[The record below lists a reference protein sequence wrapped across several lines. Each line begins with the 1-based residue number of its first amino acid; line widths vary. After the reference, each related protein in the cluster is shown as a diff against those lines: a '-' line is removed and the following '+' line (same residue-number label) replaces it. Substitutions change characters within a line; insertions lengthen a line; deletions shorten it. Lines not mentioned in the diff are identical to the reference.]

1 MESSEPETVKEQKQ
15 EQGKEQDKE
24 QGKEQDKEQEQKSEQ
39 DQEQKSEQESDFF
52 KKRKLASVQK
62 ITSITPL
69 ETKNKVQKATLLGW
83 NVLVEANKYNE
94 GEKVIYFEA
103 DALLPAKKN
112 WTKGIKPKNLIIK
125 SSKQYKNVFHG
136 AIMKLDTLLKV
147 ENFNLKLEDLNEGFD
162 LTEIMEIT
170 KYEQDPEIALK
181 EQEKKFPSDIIE
193 KSDEIRLQSNPKYLE
208 MFEGK
213 EFYSTLKYD
222 GSSGTFLIH
231 PETKKFMVCSRN
243 QNIDINEKKNIYW
256 DVANKYDIKTKL
268 EKFEGKYA
276 IQGEIYGP
284 KINKNR
290 LEQKDI
296 NIAIFT
302 IKNIKDNYYVDFK
315 ELVQVC
321 KDMELPMVEVIEE
334 GVFKYKTVEEMVEKS
349 KGLYPG
355 TKYPR
360 EGLVYRLKENW
371 NKDRV
376 RASFK
381 VINDDYLV
389 GGAK

>member
-15 EQGKEQDKE
+15 EQGKEQD
-24 QGKEQDKEQEQKSEQ
+24 KEQDKEQEQKSEQ

-371 NKDRV
+371 NKDKV

-389 GGAK
+389 GDAK

>member
-1 MESSEPETVKEQKQ
+1 MESSEPETVNEQKQ
-15 EQGKEQDKE
+15 EQEKEQGKE

-371 NKDRV
+371 NKDKV

>member
-15 EQGKEQDKE
+15 EQGKEQD
-24 QGKEQDKEQEQKSEQ
+24 KEQDKEQEQKSEQ

-371 NKDRV
+371 NKDKV

-389 GGAK
+389 GSAK

>member
-15 EQGKEQDKE
+15 EQGKEQD
-24 QGKEQDKEQEQKSEQ
+24 KEQDKEQEQKSEQ

-256 DVANKYDIKTKL
+256 DVANKYDIKTRL

-290 LEQKDI
+290 LEEKDI

-371 NKDRV
+371 NKDKV

-389 GGAK
+389 GSAK

>member
-1 MESSEPETVKEQKQ
+1 MESSEPKPEKTKNTDEEKPQNPNPEK
-15 EQGKEQDKE
+15 
-24 QGKEQDKEQEQKSEQ
+24 
-39 DQEQKSEQESDFF
+39 DFF

-62 ITSITPL
+62 IANLSPL
-69 ETKNKVQKATLLGW
+69 DQKNLFQKAQILGW
-83 NVLVEANKYNE
+83 NVMVDANVYSV

-103 DALLPAKKN
+103 DALLPAKKK
-112 WTKGIKPKNLIIK
+112 WTKGIKPKNLRIK
-125 SSKQYKNVFHG
+125 TKEQYKEVFHG
-136 AIMKLDTLLKV
+136 AIMKLDTLNKV
-147 ENFNLKLEDLNEGFD
+147 ENFDKKIEDLEEGFD
-162 LTEIMEIT
+162 LTEIMEVT
-170 KYEQDPEIALK
+170 KFEEDPEEVAK
-181 EQEKKFPSDIIE
+181 EEAKKFPGDIIE

-208 MFEGK
+208 IFEGK
-213 EFYSTLKYD
+213 EFYSSLKYD

-231 PETKKFMVCSRN
+231 PQTKKFMVCSRN
-243 QNIDINEKKNIYW
+243 IVIDKDEKKNIYW
-256 DVANKYDIKTKL
+256 DIANKYDIEKKL

-290 LEQKDI
+290 LEEKEI
-296 NIAIFT
+296 KIAVFT
-302 IKNIKDNYYVDFK
+302 IKNIKDNYYLDFK

-321 KDMELPMVEVIEE
+321 KDLDLPMVEVVEE
-334 GVFKYKTVEEMVEKS
+334 GIFKYKTVEEMVEKS
-349 KGLYPG
+349 KGFYPN

-371 NKDRV
+371 NKDKL

-389 GGAK
+389 QDKSKK

>member
-1 MESSEPETVKEQKQ
+1 MESSEPETVKEQEQ
-15 EQGKEQDKE
+15 EQGKELD
-24 QGKEQDKEQEQKSEQ
+24 KEQDKEQEQKSEQ

-256 DVANKYDIKTKL
+256 DVANKYDIKTRL

>member
-15 EQGKEQDKE
+15 EQGKEQD
-24 QGKEQDKEQEQKSEQ
+24 KEQDKEQEQKSEQ

-256 DVANKYDIKTKL
+256 DVANKYDIKTRL

-371 NKDRV
+371 NKDKV

-389 GGAK
+389 GSAK

>member
-15 EQGKEQDKE
+15 E

-371 NKDRV
+371 NKDKV

>member
-15 EQGKEQDKE
+15 GQGKEQD
-24 QGKEQDKEQEQKSEQ
+24 KEQDKEQEQKSEQ

-371 NKDRV
+371 NKDKV

-389 GGAK
+389 GSAK

>member
-1 MESSEPETVKEQKQ
+1 M
-15 EQGKEQDKE
+15 
-24 QGKEQDKEQEQKSEQ
+24 
-39 DQEQKSEQESDFF
+39 
-52 KKRKLASVQK
+52 
-62 ITSITPL
+62 
-69 ETKNKVQKATLLGW
+69 
-83 NVLVEANKYNE
+83 
-94 GEKVIYFEA
+94 IYFEA

-208 MFEGK
+208 MLEGK

-371 NKDRV
+371 NKDKV

-389 GGAK
+389 GDAK

>member
-1 MESSEPETVKEQKQ
+1 MESSEPETVNEQKQ
-15 EQGKEQDKE
+15 EQGKEQD
-24 QGKEQDKEQEQKSEQ
+24 KEQDKEQEQKSEQ

-256 DVANKYDIKTKL
+256 DVANKYDIKTRL

-371 NKDRV
+371 NKDKV

-389 GGAK
+389 GDAK

>member
-15 EQGKEQDKE
+15 EQGKEQD
-24 QGKEQDKEQEQKSEQ
+24 KEQDKEQEQKSEQ

-208 MFEGK
+208 MLEGK

-371 NKDRV
+371 NKDKV

>member
-1 MESSEPETVKEQKQ
+1 MESSQPEQVP
-15 EQGKEQDKE
+15 
-24 QGKEQDKEQEQKSEQ
+24 
-39 DQEQKSEQESDFF
+39 ESDFF

-62 ITSITPL
+62 ISSLTAL
-69 ETKNKVQKATLLGW
+69 DQKNLCQKATILGW
-83 NVLVEANKYNE
+83 NVVVDANKFQE

-103 DALLPAKKN
+103 DSLLPAKKK
-112 WTKGIKPKNLIIK
+112 WTKGIKPKQLRIK
-125 SSKQYKNVFHG
+125 TFSRYNEVFHG
-136 AIMKLDTLLKV
+136 TIMKLDTLTKV
-147 ENFNLKLEDLNEGFD
+147 ENFNMKLEDLEEGFD
-162 LTEIMEIT
+162 LTEILEVT
-170 KYEQDPEIALK
+170 KYDEDSEQAIKDK
-181 EQEKKFPSDIIE
+181 EKKFPSEIIE
-193 KSDEIRLQSNPKYLE
+193 KSDEIRLQSNPKYFEL
-208 MFEGK
+208 FEGK
-213 EFYSTLKYD
+213 EFYSSLKYD

-243 QNIDINEKKNIYW
+243 QTIDENEKKNIYW

-290 LEQKDI
+290 LGEKEI
-296 NIAIFT
+296 KIAVFT
-302 IKNIKDNYYVDFK
+302 IKNIIDNYYLDFK

-321 KDMELPMVEVIEE
+321 KDMGLPMVEVTEE
-334 GVFKYKTVEEMVEKS
+334 GIFKYKTVEEMVAKS

-355 TKYPR
+355 TDYPR

-371 NKDRV
+371 NKNKLRC
-376 RASFK
+376 SFK

-389 GGAK
+389 NQK

>member
-1 MESSEPETVKEQKQ
+1 MESSEPKPEKTQNTAEEKPQNPNPEK
-15 EQGKEQDKE
+15 
-24 QGKEQDKEQEQKSEQ
+24 
-39 DQEQKSEQESDFF
+39 DFF

-62 ITSITPL
+62 IANLSPL
-69 ETKNKVQKATLLGW
+69 DQKNLFQKAQILGW
-83 NVLVEANKYNE
+83 NVMVDANVYSV

-103 DALLPAKKN
+103 DALLPAKKK
-112 WTKGIKPKNLIIK
+112 WTKGIKPKNLRIK
-125 SSKQYKNVFHG
+125 STKQYKEVFHG
-136 AIMKLDTLLKV
+136 AIMKLDTLKNV
-147 ENFNLKLEDLNEGFD
+147 ENFDKKIEDLEEGFD

-170 KYEQDPEIALK
+170 KFEEDPEEVAK
-181 EQEKKFPSDIIE
+181 ENAKKFPGEIIE
-193 KSDEIRLQSNPKYLE
+193 KSDEIRLQSNPKYFE
-208 MFEGK
+208 IFEGK

-243 QNIDINEKKNIYW
+243 IVIDKDEKKNIYW
-256 DVANKYDIKTKL
+256 DTAIKYDIQKKL

-284 KINKNR
+284 
-290 LEQKDI
+290 
-296 NIAIFT
+296 IAVFT
-302 IKNIKDNYYVDFK
+302 IKNIKDNYYLDFK

-321 KDMELPMVEVIEE
+321 KDMDLPMVEVVEE
-334 GVFKYKTVEEMVEKS
+334 GIFKYKTVEEMVAKS
-349 KGLYPG
+349 KGFYPN
-355 TKYPR
+355 TNYPR

-371 NKDRV
+371 NKDKI

-389 GGAK
+389 PAKK

>member
-15 EQGKEQDKE
+15 E

-112 WTKGIKPKNLIIK
+112 WTKGIKPKNLVIN

-321 KDMELPMVEVIEE
+321 KDMDLPMVEVVEE
-334 GVFKYKTVEEMVEKS
+334 GIFKYKTVEEMVAKS
-349 KGLYPG
+349 KGFYPN
-355 TKYPR
+355 TNYPR

-371 NKDRV
+371 NKDKI

-381 VINDDYLV
+381 VINDHYLV
-389 GGAK
+389 PAKK

>member
-1 MESSEPETVKEQKQ
+1 MESSEPEP
-15 EQGKEQDKE
+15 EQGKI
-24 QGKEQDKEQEQKSEQ
+24 S
-39 DQEQKSEQESDFF
+39 ESDFF

-62 ITSITPL
+62 ITSLTPL
-69 ETKNKVQKATLLGW
+69 DQKNQFQKATILGW
-83 NVLVEANKYNE
+83 NVIVDANTFTV

-103 DALLPAKKN
+103 DSILPAKKK
-112 WTKGIKPKNLIIK
+112 WTKGKRPKQLRIK
-125 SSKQYKNVFHG
+125 SYSKYNIVFHG
-136 AIMKLDTLLKV
+136 AIMKLDVLKDV

-162 LTEIMEIT
+162 LTEIMEVT
-170 KYEQDPEIALK
+170 KYEEDPEQTAKDL
-181 EQEKKFPSDIIE
+181 EKKFPSEFIE
-193 KSDEIRLQSNPKYLE
+193 KSDEIRLQSNPKYFE

-213 EFYSTLKYD
+213 EFYSSLKYD

-231 PETKKFMVCSRN
+231 PVTKKFLVCSRN
-243 QNIDINEKKNIYW
+243 LIIDENEKKNIYW
-256 DVANKYDIKTKL
+256 DVANKYDMKTKL

-290 LEQKDI
+290 LEEKEI
-296 NIAIFT
+296 KIAVFT
-302 IKNIKDNYYVDFK
+302 IKNIIDNYYLDFK

-334 GVFKYKTVEEMVEKS
+334 GIFKYKTVEEMVNKS

-355 TKYPR
+355 TNYPR

-371 NKDRV
+371 NKGKI

-389 GGAK
+389 K

>member
-15 EQGKEQDKE
+15 GQGKEQD
-24 QGKEQDKEQEQKSEQ
+24 KEQDKEQEQKSEQ

-371 NKDRV
+371 NKDKV

>member
-15 EQGKEQDKE
+15 EQGKEQD
-24 QGKEQDKEQEQKSEQ
+24 KEQDKEQEQKSEQ

-256 DVANKYDIKTKL
+256 DVANKYDIKTRL

-371 NKDRV
+371 NKDKV